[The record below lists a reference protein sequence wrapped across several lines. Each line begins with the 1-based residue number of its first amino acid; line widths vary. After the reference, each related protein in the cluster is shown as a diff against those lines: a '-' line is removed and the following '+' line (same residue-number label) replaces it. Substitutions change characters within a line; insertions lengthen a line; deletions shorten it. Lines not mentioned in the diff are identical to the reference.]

1 MKKIFLVL
9 LISFFASSISAQ
21 VKFEAQVERDSYGLN
36 ERFPLAFSINNEG
49 DNFQAPKIAGFKTEG
64 PFINKGNQTSITIVN
79 GRMTQ
84 KREIST
90 QVIYYLTPTKKGT
103 FTIGSASIEFNG
115 TVYKSQPIKITITDP
130 VQLPTYPG
138 QYPRQQQQQQQQQQ
152 QNYDFGE
159 GIHLVGEVS
168 SRNPFVNEPVTVV
181 YKLYFPYNSSVSNFR
196 NFQAPKYENFW
207 SQYVDIKQL
216 RAEKGKFNGKDYS
229 MVVLRKVT
237 LYPLEAGAK
246 IIEPFKIDVDAEVPT
261 GRSDFFGQLEMKSV
275 EKSLNTG
282 TQTIN
287 VKPLP
292 ENGKPASFSGAVG
305 QFDFK
310 VKPSKTSL
318 KAGESLDLEVSVAGK
333 GNLKLFT
340 LPKPVLP
347 NSLEM
352 FDPIHSENVQTPLTG
367 MVGNISDKYTIIPQ
381 FKGKYTIKSIEF
393 SYYDLASKSYK
404 TIASDEITIDVAEGE
419 NVVASTTGTTNKN
432 TIQKKE
438 VFQYNK
444 LKTSF
449 VSALKDDFLGS
460 GMFYSLLFAP
470 LLLIPVVMLAKKQK
484 EAKDADAFGNKVRR
498 NNKLVKKYLSE
509 AKRQM
514 GDKVPFYMAMEKA
527 LHNFL
532 KAKLHIETVE
542 MSKEN
547 IIELLQQRNA
557 TEDSISH
564 FIALMNDCEYARY
577 APATDTAMTNDF
589 DRAIEII
596 TELEKQI
603 K

>member
-1 MKKIFLVL
+1 MKKIILGIIIF
-9 LISFFASSISAQ
+9 ISVSVSAQ
-21 VKFEAQVERDSYGLN
+21 VKFEAQTDRDTYGLN
-36 ERFPLAFSINNEG
+36 ERIPLVFSINNEG
-49 DNFQAPKIAGFKTEG
+49 DNFVAPKFTGFKADG

-103 FTIGSASIEFNG
+103 FTIGSASIEYNG
-115 TVYKSQPIKITITDP
+115 TVYKSQPIKIKITDP
-130 VQLPTYPG
+130 IQMPSYPG
-138 QYPRQQQQQQQQQQ
+138 QNPRQQQQQ
-152 QNYDFGE
+152 NYNFGE
-159 GIHLVGEVS
+159 GIHLVGELS
-168 SRNPFVNEPVTVV
+168 TKNPYVNEPVTVI

-196 NFQAPKYENFW
+196 NFQAPKYEDFW
-207 SQYVDIKQL
+207 SQYIDIKQL

-229 MVVLRKVT
+229 MVVLRKVI

-246 IIEPFKIDVDAEVPT
+246 KIEPFKIDIDAEVPT
-261 GRSDFFGQLEMKSV
+261 GRRDFFGQYEMTSI
-275 EKSLNTG
+275 EKSLSTG
-282 TQTIN
+282 MQTIN

-292 ENGKPASFSGAVG
+292 ENGKPEGFTGAVG
-305 QFDFK
+305 KFDFI

-318 KAGESLDLEVSVAGK
+318 KAGESLDLEVSVSGK

-340 LPKPVLP
+340 LPKPVVP
-347 NSLEM
+347 SALEM
-352 FDPIHSENVQTPLTG
+352 YDPAHTENVQTPVTG
-367 MVGNISDKYTIIPQ
+367 MTGKISDKYTIIPQ
-381 FKGKYTIKSIEF
+381 FKGKYTIKPMEF

-404 TIASDEITIDVAEGE
+404 TITSKEITIDVAEGDGT
-419 NVVASTTGTTNKN
+419 VVANTPSANKQA
-432 TIQKKE
+432 IQKKE

-444 LKTSF
+444 LKTEF
-449 VSALKDDFLGS
+449 VSTAQEDFLGS
-460 GMFYSLLFAP
+460 GLFYSLLFAP
-470 LLLIPVVMLAKKQK
+470 LLLIPIVMIARKQK
-484 EAKDADAFGNKVRR
+484 EAKDADVVGNRVR
-498 NNKLVKKYLSE
+498 NNNRLVKKYLSE
-509 AKRQM
+509 AKKQM
-514 GDKVPFYMAMEKA
+514 GNKVPFYMAMEKA

-547 IIELLQQRNA
+547 IIELLQQRNVS
-557 TEDSISH
+557 EVSISH